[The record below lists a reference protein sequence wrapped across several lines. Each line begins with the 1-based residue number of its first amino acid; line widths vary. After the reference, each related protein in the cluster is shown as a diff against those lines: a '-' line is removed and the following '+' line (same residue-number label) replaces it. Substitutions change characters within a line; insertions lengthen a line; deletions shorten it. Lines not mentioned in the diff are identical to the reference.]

1 VSFRTRTQAQL
12 SNPASLLSAGYTSF
26 AYPYGNHN
34 ELTQKLVDAAG
45 YRLACSIRRGNLH
58 APAELF
64 RLKRAPVDEFT
75 SLGRFRRRLSPLYDL
90 TCRLQ
95 RFRRGL
101 RRPAAGRENG

>member
-1 VSFRTRTQAQL
+1 MSFRTRTQAQL

-34 ELTQKLVDAAG
+34 ELTQKLVEAAG

-58 APAELF
+58 APA
-64 RLKRAPVDEFT
+64 DEFT